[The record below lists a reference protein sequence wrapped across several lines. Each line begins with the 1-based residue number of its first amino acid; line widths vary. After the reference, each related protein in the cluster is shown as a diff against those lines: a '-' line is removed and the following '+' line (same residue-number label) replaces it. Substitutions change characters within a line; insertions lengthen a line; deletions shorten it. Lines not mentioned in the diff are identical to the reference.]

1 MSGAG
6 EPPDR
11 LTLMQVFAVFAVKN
25 EARVET
31 GLEAHYS
38 DQCRPVGRGA
48 YLVATKDETPR
59 EVATTPGLGDEVA
72 GHATTGGIVVPITS
86 YFGRSN
92 SEMWEWL
99 AAQQRS
105 DG

>member
-1 MSGAG
+1 
-6 EPPDR
+6 
-11 LTLMQVFAVFAVKN
+11 MQVFAAFAVKN

-48 YLVATKDETPR
+48 YLVATRAETTR
-59 EVATTPGLGDEVA
+59 EVATTTGLGDEVE

-86 YFGRSN
+86 YHGRGN
-92 SEMWEWL
+92 SDMREWL
-99 AAQQRS
+99 AVKRRS